1 MIHSRAAVMLF
12 GACLATLVLGCPSE
26 TPEGLI
32 VHVQTDLVPGLEID
46 RVSTEIDGDIV
57 ASSSLG
63 PYDSLSRPTQVA
75 NAQGLPHGLRRVRV
89 TLHYGPST
97 VAVRDVQV
105 EFRGSLLVNVVVS
118 RSCSGVVCDEGQTCV
133 AGQCAEPSCATGF
146 ATDPSIECPPA
157 QCVMNDDCGGP
168 TGCVVPTCALGVCL
182 DIGDD
187 SLCARGERCV
197 ADLGCLPIGGRDA
210 GPPDAWVPGPPP
222 RPTDVVATTVSSS
235 EIAVTWTG
243 VGSATGYQVERARD
257 AAFTADA
264 STTDARAT
272 SHAATGL
279 PQGTRFHFRV
289 RALRGGMASEWSD
302 VASAVTNVDT
312 PGAPSLSVTISE
324 GARAYGAGSW
334 IALPDYAGN
343 WYFAQGDASVGC
355 PPGTS
360 PQFRWRGQYT
370 DGEPSPPAATG
381 WMGATAYMVRPL
393 PSWGVRFW
401 VAARCV
407 GPDAASAES
416 GEAGL
421 CRTRESRG
429 C

>member
-1 MIHSRAAVMLF
+1 MLF

-118 RSCSGVVCDEGQTCV
+118 RSCSGVVCDEGETCV

-146 ATDPSIECPPA
+146 APDPSIECPPA

-257 AAFTADA
+257 AAFTAEP

-302 VASAVTNVDT
+302 VVSAVTSVDA

-324 GARAYGAGSW
+324 GARAYGAGGW
-334 IALPDYAGN
+334 IALPDYEGN

-355 PPGTS
+355 GPGTS

-370 DGEPSPPAATG
+370 DNEPSPAAATG

-393 PSWGVRFW
+393 PTWGVRFW

-416 GEAGL
+416 GESFL